1 MSDKLPHPPKA
12 VIFDWDNTL
21 VDSWGTIQA
30 ALNMTFDDFGKDR
43 WTLDETKQRVARSLR
58 DSFPVLFGE
67 DRWEAAKDSF
77 YAHFRSIHLETLT
90 PLAGAYDLLCAL
102 RDNGTYI
109 GVVSNKNGDFL
120 RKEAKHLEW
129 TPFFGKIVGATD
141 APNDKPAP
149 DPVHMAMGDSSAS
162 QYENLWFV
170 GDSVVD
176 IQCARNVGAT
186 AILIGDELT
195 GHSETQNS
203 ATLSPD
209 WHFADCEALVRVV
222 KGFSKV
228 L

>member
-1 MSDKLPHPPKA
+1 MSYIALGFRKK
-12 VIFDWDNTL
+12 VERIIFNIIFGSSRKSAQCSVFSRSRL
-21 VDSWGTIQA
+21 R
-30 ALNMTFDDFGKDR
+30 FD
-43 WTLDETKQRVARSLR
+43 T
-58 DSFPVLFGE
+58 
-67 DRWEAAKDSF
+67 
-77 YAHFRSIHLETLT
+77 
-90 PLAGAYDLLCAL
+90 
-102 RDNGTYI
+102 
-109 GVVSNKNGDFL
+109 
-120 RKEAKHLEW
+120 
-129 TPFFGKIVGATD
+129 FFGKIVGATD